1 MKNILKKAENA
12 EKLLNLTSDT
22 MILLDRNGVC
32 VDIAVHDINL
42 WFLTEDQLLDK
53 NILQLLP
60 PSTYRKIY
68 PEFKKVLLRGEV
80 SSRNYELA
88 TDSKTYFFKCIMRP
102 YEDMVLCQYR
112 DITERSQRKLELEKK
127 NYELNE
133 IQKVALIGRWWY
145 DSGKECICYS
155 GYSDI
160 TLDEEQQTVSL
171 DSYITHILPEDREI
185 FCKWLDENLQGDM
198 KESVEYRIH
207 FRQKVFYIRQ
217 KTFSC
222 EKRPGGHTVLEGYI
236 QNITDIQQRR
246 NDITLLTHAI
256 NNATEDIFA
265 AHEDGTL
272 IFANRFFRQH
282 HNIGLTDDITQ
293 LKIYQVNSHA
303 RNEEEW
309 NRIKASIPKGSQR
322 KGFIF
327 YNPLPLHPEVLAM
340 EGNAFWVTSDEGEYS
355 LWAFG
360 KDITQ
365 RIKDEQQIKRF
376 SQVMDKTIENLPAGI
391 VVKDIKNNFKYLYRN
406 RESYNRNI
414 PMKEALG
421 KDDFDFYPFDI
432 AQKKRKQ
439 DMEIAETGIEK
450 HWITEEY
457 DQNGKSIILDKRK
470 MRIKSK
476 DFSPILL
483 SIEWDI
489 TEMERMKQELLVAK
503 EKAEASDQLKSA
515 FLANMSHEIRTPLNA
530 IVGFS
535 RIIAESTDA
544 EERKS
549 FYDIVEANNERL
561 LQLINE
567 ILDLSKIEAGIVEFT
582 ITPVRLHSL
591 CREIF
596 DALKFRCPQ
605 GVKLIYEPSDEEITI
620 EGDKNRIFQVI
631 SNLIGNAFKF
641 TTQGRV
647 SYGYRR
653 KGDGIEFHVSD
664 TGIGIEAGKLDKVFE
679 RFVKMNSFAQG
690 TGLGLSICKT
700 IIERLGGTI
709 SASSEMGK
717 GTTFTFTL
725 PEKQEE
731 TAGKHADIHKSG
743 VNAPTYA
750 QKENNASLS
759 GEEHQGSEQP
769 HESSKPGLPTILVAE
784 DTDSNYILVRAILGK
799 SYHLERAKDGMEA
812 VTMFEELHPDLIL
825 MDMKMPNLDGLDA
838 TKIIRELSPKIP
850 IIALTAYAYEC
861 DRQAALKAGCNEFL
875 TKPYK
880 QEELKEVIER
890 HLEEKD
896 VQKQK

>member
-303 RNEEEW
+303 RSEEEW

-327 YNPLPLHPEVLAM
+327 YDPLPLHPEVLAM

-391 VVKDIKNNFKYLYRN
+391 VVKDIKNKFKYLYRN

-470 MRIKSK
+470 MRIESK

-567 ILDLSKIEAGIVEFT
+567 ILDLSKIESGILDRKRETFNLAKVCNELYTMIQPKITNPDVEFQMDNSSPDCW
-582 ITPVRLHSL
+582 IFLDRSRL
-591 CREIF
+591 
-596 DALKFRCPQ
+596 K
-605 GVKLIYEPSDEEITI
+605 
-620 EGDKNRIFQVI
+620 QVWM
-631 SNLIGNAFKF
+631 NYLTNAIKC
-641 TTQGRV
+641 TKSGHIKM
-647 SYGYRR
+647 GY
-653 KGDGIEFHVSD
+653 GIERG
-664 TGIGIEAGKLDKVFE
+664 GIRIYVEDSGVGIPEELQERVFGRFQKLNE
-679 RFVKMNSFAQG
+679 FAQG
-690 TGLGLSICKT
+690 TGLGLAISRA
-700 IIERLGGTI
+700 IIEGAGGEVGFTSTPGIGSTFWAWIPCEISTQEEHTPTI
-709 SASSEMGK
+709 SQPLQHQLSLNEIDK
-717 GTTFTFTL
+717 
-725 PEKQEE
+725 
-731 TAGKHADIHKSG
+731 
-743 VNAPTYA
+743 
-750 QKENNASLS
+750 KEL
-759 GEEHQGSEQP
+759 
-769 HESSKPGLPTILVAE
+769 KILIAE
-784 DTDSNYILVRAILGK
+784 DNESNYSLVQHILK
-799 SYHLERAKDGMEA
+799 NYHLTHVQNGAEA
-812 VTMFEELHPDLIL
+812 VNKVREEEFDLVL
-825 MDMKMPNLDGLDA
+825 MDMKMPVMGGLEA
-838 TKIIRELSPKIP
+838 TRKIREFNNRIP
-850 IIALTAYAYEC
+850 IIALTANAFDS
-861 DRQAALKAGCNEFL
+861 DRVSALDAGCNEFL
-875 TKPYK
+875 AKPLK
-880 QEELKEVIER
+880 KSQLLELFSK
-890 HLEEKD
+890 KW
-896 VQKQK
+896 

>member
-1 MKNILKKAENA
+1 MNPDIPQEVRIVNAIAEQLFDVWPVSIVMIDLEDRIWRVN
-12 EKLLNLTSDT
+12 KQMSD
-22 MILLDRNGVC
+22 
-32 VDIAVHDINL
+32 
-42 WFLTEDQLLDK
+42 E
-53 NILQLLP
+53 LQLDTDIIGKSVFDLLEVVQDKQNVLP
-60 PSTYRKIY
+60 RYLQELREGCQRIIPLSSNCFIY
-68 PEFKKVLLRGEV
+68 EQKRHISFL
-80 SSRNYELA
+80 
-88 TDSKTYFFKCIMRP
+88 
-102 YEDMVLCQYR
+102 
-112 DITERSQRKLELEKK
+112 
-127 NYELNE
+127 
-133 IQKVALIGRWWY
+133 IQGALIGVYEEERLVRIVLYYRNVLEERTQKRLLNIALSRTQIFQWSY
-145 DSGKECICYS
+145 DLERNLMIIDPRYFEYLGIPTRDY
-155 GYSDI
+155 
-160 TLDEEQQTVSL
+160 TLTPEEFAYLIHPDDRQSVFDALTLQL
-171 DSYITHILPEDREI
+171 DG
-185 FCKWLDENLQGDM
+185 NLY
-198 KESVEYRIH
+198 EAPVEYRLRRDDGSWEWFEAQSTYVGQLKEAPYRIVGICMST
-207 FRQKVFYIRQ
+207 QKY
-217 KTFSC
+217 K
-222 EKRPGGHTVLEGYI
+222 
-236 QNITDIQQRR
+236 D
-246 NDITLLTHAI
+246 
-256 NNATEDIFA
+256 TEDCLNEA
-265 AHEDGTL
+265 L
-272 IFANRFFRQH
+272 R
-282 HNIGLTDDITQ
+282 
-293 LKIYQVNSHA
+293 KA
-303 RNEEEW
+303 R
-309 NRIKASIPKGSQR
+309 
-322 KGFIF
+322 
-327 YNPLPLHPEVLAM
+327 H
-340 EGNAFWVTSDEGEYS
+340 SDE
-355 LWAFG
+355 L
-360 KDITQ
+360 
-365 RIKDEQQIKRF
+365 
-376 SQVMDKTIENLPAGI
+376 
-391 VVKDIKNNFKYLYRN
+391 
-406 RESYNRNI
+406 
-414 PMKEALG
+414 
-421 KDDFDFYPFDI
+421 
-432 AQKKRKQ
+432 
-439 DMEIAETGIEK
+439 
-450 HWITEEY
+450 
-457 DQNGKSIILDKRK
+457 KSI
-470 MRIKSK
+470 
-476 DFSPILL
+476 
-483 SIEWDI
+483 
-489 TEMERMKQELLVAK
+489 
-503 EKAEASDQLKSA
+503 

-591 CREIF
+591 CREIY

-641 TTQGRV
+641 TTQGKV

-731 TAGKHADIHKSG
+731 TADKHADIHKSG

-784 DTDSNYILVRAILGK
+784 DTDSNYILVRAIWGK
-799 SYHLERAKDGMEA
+799 SYHLERARDGMEA

>member
-1 MKNILKKAENA
+1 MRGYTIAYCADAYATESGSADMHEEEKRKVRIAAGGLQSVWRLRTLLNPLRYGTFCFQYISHRVLRWSLTPVLLFSLLPLNTILIFTTDSPLFYAVIWLLQTLFYLMASWGYYLSKKRIKNKILFYSLLFPFYEYQRYTWLQLPVQTPGTDQWRMGKGTKSLTDRKMKNILKKAENA

-22 MILLDRNGVC
+22 MILLDRDGVC
-32 VDIAVHDINL
+32 VDIAVHNVNL

-53 NILQLLP
+53 NLLQLLP
-60 PSTYRKIY
+60 PSTYRQIY

-303 RNEEEW
+303 RSEEEW
-309 NRIKASIPKGSQR
+309 NRIKTSIPKGSQR

-327 YNPLPLHPEVLAM
+327 YDPLPLHPEVLAM

-365 RIKDEQQIKRF
+365 RIKNEQQIKRF
-376 SQVMDKTIENLPAGI
+376 SQVLDKTIENLPAGI

-421 KDDFDFYPFDI
+421 KDDFDFYPFDT

-503 EKAEASDQLKSA
+503 EKSRGFRPIEVRLPCQ
-515 FLANMSHEIRTPLNA
+515 HEPRNTHPA
-530 IVGFS
+530 QC
-535 RIIAESTDA
+535 
-544 EERKS
+544 
-549 FYDIVEANNERL
+549 YCRL
-561 LQLINE
+561 LQN
-567 ILDLSKIEAGIVEFT
+567 
-582 ITPVRLHSL
+582 H
-591 CREIF
+591 CR
-596 DALKFRCPQ
+596 KHRCRRTE
-605 GVKLIYEPSDEEITI
+605 KLLRHCGSQQRTAAATNQRDSRP
-620 EGDKNRIFQVI
+620 FQ
-631 SNLIGNAFKF
+631 
-641 TTQGRV
+641 
-647 SYGYRR
+647 
-653 KGDGIEFHVSD
+653 D
-664 TGIGIEAGKLDKVFE
+664 
-679 RFVKMNSFAQG
+679 
-690 TGLGLSICKT
+690 
-700 IIERLGGTI
+700 
-709 SASSEMGK
+709 
-717 GTTFTFTL
+717 
-725 PEKQEE
+725 
-731 TAGKHADIHKSG
+731 
-743 VNAPTYA
+743 
-750 QKENNASLS
+750 
-759 GEEHQGSEQP
+759 
-769 HESSKPGLPTILVAE
+769 
-784 DTDSNYILVRAILGK
+784 
-799 SYHLERAKDGMEA
+799 
-812 VTMFEELHPDLIL
+812 
-825 MDMKMPNLDGLDA
+825 
-838 TKIIRELSPKIP
+838 
-850 IIALTAYAYEC
+850 
-861 DRQAALKAGCNEFL
+861 
-875 TKPYK
+875 
-880 QEELKEVIER
+880 
-890 HLEEKD
+890 
-896 VQKQK
+896 

>member
-22 MILLDRNGVC
+22 MILLDRDGVC
-32 VDIAVHDINL
+32 VDIAVHNVNL

-53 NILQLLP
+53 NLLQLLP
-60 PSTYRKIY
+60 PSTYRQIY

-391 VVKDIKNNFKYLYRN
+391 VVKDIKNNFKYLLEN
-406 RESYNRNI
+406 LTKLI
-414 PMKEALG
+414 P
-421 KDDFDFYPFDI
+421 
-432 AQKKRKQ
+432 
-439 DMEIAETGIEK
+439 
-450 HWITEEY
+450 
-457 DQNGKSIILDKRK
+457 S
-470 MRIKSK
+470 
-476 DFSPILL
+476 
-483 SIEWDI
+483 
-489 TEMERMKQELLVAK
+489 V
-503 EKAEASDQLKSA
+503 
-515 FLANMSHEIRTPLNA
+515 
-530 IVGFS
+530 S
-535 RIIAESTDA
+535 RI
-544 EERKS
+544 
-549 FYDIVEANNERL
+549 
-561 LQLINE
+561 LIPLVS
-567 ILDLSKIEAGIVEFT
+567 IPS
-582 ITPVRLHSL
+582 
-591 CREIF
+591 IF
-596 DALKFRCPQ
+596 R
-605 GVKLIYEPSDEEITI
+605 
-620 EGDKNRIFQVI
+620 
-631 SNLIGNAFKF
+631 
-641 TTQGRV
+641 
-647 SYGYRR
+647 
-653 KGDGIEFHVSD
+653 
-664 TGIGIEAGKLDKVFE
+664 
-679 RFVKMNSFAQG
+679 
-690 TGLGLSICKT
+690 
-700 IIERLGGTI
+700 
-709 SASSEMGK
+709 
-717 GTTFTFTL
+717 
-725 PEKQEE
+725 
-731 TAGKHADIHKSG
+731 
-743 VNAPTYA
+743 
-750 QKENNASLS
+750 
-759 GEEHQGSEQP
+759 
-769 HESSKPGLPTILVAE
+769 
-784 DTDSNYILVRAILGK
+784 
-799 SYHLERAKDGMEA
+799 
-812 VTMFEELHPDLIL
+812 
-825 MDMKMPNLDGLDA
+825 
-838 TKIIRELSPKIP
+838 
-850 IIALTAYAYEC
+850 
-861 DRQAALKAGCNEFL
+861 
-875 TKPYK
+875 
-880 QEELKEVIER
+880 
-890 HLEEKD
+890 
-896 VQKQK
+896 

>member
-303 RNEEEW
+303 RSEEEW

-391 VVKDIKNNFKYLYRN
+391 VVKDIKNKFKYLYRN

-470 MRIKSK
+470 MRIESK

-535 RIIAESTDA
+535 KLITFATSTEEKNQYAEII
-544 EERKS
+544 ERNS
-549 FYDIVEANNERL
+549 EML
-561 LQLINE
+561 LNLFND
-567 ILDLSKIEAGIVEFT
+567 ILDLASLEADSLKFNIRPIKLIDIGLQLEQQFCHKT
-582 ITPVRLHSL
+582 QNGVRLILDDVDTDMYAS
-591 CREIF
+591 
-596 DALKFRCPQ
+596 
-605 GVKLIYEPSDEEITI
+605 
-620 EGDKNRIFQVI
+620 GDWNRIIQII
-631 SNLIGNAFKF
+631 SNLLSNATKF
-641 TTQGRV
+641 TPKGEIHF
-647 SYGYRR
+647 GYRE
-653 KGDGIEFHVSD
+653 KEDFVEFYVKDS
-664 TGIGIEAGKLDKVFE
+664 GIGIPAARIATIFRRFGKVND
-679 RFVKMNSFAQG
+679 FVQG
-690 TGLGLSICKT
+690 TGLGLTLCRMLVEKM
-700 IIERLGGTI
+700 GGRI
-709 SASSEMGK
+709 WLRSQEGQGSR
-717 GTTFTFTL
+717 FYFTL
-725 PEKQEE
+725 P
-731 TAGKHADIHKSG
+731 
-743 VNAPTYA
+743 
-750 QKENNASLS
+750 
-759 GEEHQGSEQP
+759 
-769 HESSKPGLPTILVAE
+769 
-784 DTDSNYILVRAILGK
+784 LVR
-799 SYHLERAKDGMEA
+799 
-812 VTMFEELHPDLIL
+812 
-825 MDMKMPNLDGLDA
+825 
-838 TKIIRELSPKIP
+838 
-850 IIALTAYAYEC
+850 
-861 DRQAALKAGCNEFL
+861 Q
-875 TKPYK
+875 
-880 QEELKEVIER
+880 
-890 HLEEKD
+890 
-896 VQKQK
+896 

>member
-303 RNEEEW
+303 RSEEEW

-327 YNPLPLHPEVLAM
+327 YDPLPLHPEVLAM

-391 VVKDIKNNFKYLYRN
+391 VVKDIKTNSSTYTVIVN
-406 RESYNRNI
+406 RT
-414 PMKEALG
+414 
-421 KDDFDFYPFDI
+421 
-432 AQKKRKQ
+432 
-439 DMEIAETGIEK
+439 TG
-450 HWITEEY
+450 T
-457 DQNGKSIILDKRK
+457 
-470 MRIKSK
+470 
-476 DFSPILL
+476 SP
-483 SIEWDI
+483 
-489 TEMERMKQELLVAK
+489 
-503 EKAEASDQLKSA
+503 
-515 FLANMSHEIRTPLNA
+515 
-530 IVGFS
+530 
-535 RIIAESTDA
+535 
-544 EERKS
+544 
-549 FYDIVEANNERL
+549 
-561 LQLINE
+561 
-567 ILDLSKIEAGIVEFT
+567 
-582 ITPVRLHSL
+582 
-591 CREIF
+591 
-596 DALKFRCPQ
+596 
-605 GVKLIYEPSDEEITI
+605 
-620 EGDKNRIFQVI
+620 
-631 SNLIGNAFKF
+631 
-641 TTQGRV
+641 
-647 SYGYRR
+647 
-653 KGDGIEFHVSD
+653 
-664 TGIGIEAGKLDKVFE
+664 
-679 RFVKMNSFAQG
+679 
-690 TGLGLSICKT
+690 
-700 IIERLGGTI
+700 
-709 SASSEMGK
+709 
-717 GTTFTFTL
+717 
-725 PEKQEE
+725 
-731 TAGKHADIHKSG
+731 
-743 VNAPTYA
+743 
-750 QKENNASLS
+750 
-759 GEEHQGSEQP
+759 
-769 HESSKPGLPTILVAE
+769 
-784 DTDSNYILVRAILGK
+784 
-799 SYHLERAKDGMEA
+799 
-812 VTMFEELHPDLIL
+812 
-825 MDMKMPNLDGLDA
+825 
-838 TKIIRELSPKIP
+838 
-850 IIALTAYAYEC
+850 
-861 DRQAALKAGCNEFL
+861 
-875 TKPYK
+875 
-880 QEELKEVIER
+880 
-890 HLEEKD
+890 
-896 VQKQK
+896 

>member
-236 QNITDIQQRR
+236 QNIIDIQQRR

-303 RNEEEW
+303 RSEEEW

-327 YNPLPLHPEVLAM
+327 YDPLPLHPEVLAM

-391 VVKDIKNNFKYLYRN
+391 VVKDIKNKFKYLYRN

-421 KDDFDFYPFDI
+421 KDDFDFSPLTSHR
-432 AQKKRKQ
+432 KR
-439 DMEIAETGIEK
+439 E
-450 HWITEEY
+450 
-457 DQNGKSIILDKRK
+457 S
-470 MRIKSK
+470 
-476 DFSPILL
+476 
-483 SIEWDI
+483 
-489 TEMERMKQELLVAK
+489 
-503 EKAEASDQLKSA
+503 
-515 FLANMSHEIRTPLNA
+515 RTW
-530 IVGFS
+530 
-535 RIIAESTDA
+535 
-544 EERKS
+544 K
-549 FYDIVEANNERL
+549 
-561 LQLINE
+561 
-567 ILDLSKIEAGIVEFT
+567 
-582 ITPVRLHSL
+582 
-591 CREIF
+591 
-596 DALKFRCPQ
+596 
-605 GVKLIYEPSDEEITI
+605 
-620 EGDKNRIFQVI
+620 
-631 SNLIGNAFKF
+631 
-641 TTQGRV
+641 
-647 SYGYRR
+647 
-653 KGDGIEFHVSD
+653 
-664 TGIGIEAGKLDKVFE
+664 
-679 RFVKMNSFAQG
+679 
-690 TGLGLSICKT
+690 
-700 IIERLGGTI
+700 
-709 SASSEMGK
+709 
-717 GTTFTFTL
+717 
-725 PEKQEE
+725 
-731 TAGKHADIHKSG
+731 
-743 VNAPTYA
+743 
-750 QKENNASLS
+750 
-759 GEEHQGSEQP
+759 
-769 HESSKPGLPTILVAE
+769 
-784 DTDSNYILVRAILGK
+784 
-799 SYHLERAKDGMEA
+799 
-812 VTMFEELHPDLIL
+812 
-825 MDMKMPNLDGLDA
+825 
-838 TKIIRELSPKIP
+838 
-850 IIALTAYAYEC
+850 
-861 DRQAALKAGCNEFL
+861 
-875 TKPYK
+875 
-880 QEELKEVIER
+880 
-890 HLEEKD
+890 
-896 VQKQK
+896 